1 MIASVVGLVLLAIAQ
16 EPAPIPAGSA
26 LQTIDIDGTP
36 IRVFT
41 YKPENYDGGPMI
53 VVLHG
58 TGRNADEYRDD
69 ARGMG
74 DRLGALIVAPEFDAE
89 RFPGLKYH
97 QGGVLDRDR
106 RVTPESEWTGAYIP
120 KIVDRVRAG
129 EGRPDLPFRMI
140 GHSAGGQFVAR
151 TAAFVDTGAARLVIA
166 NPSSQVYPSS
176 DTRFSYPYGFGSLPD
191 RLSEDARIRRYLG
204 LPITIFLGTDDDAR
218 DELLDDSPEADQ
230 QGRTRLR
237 RGIATYLEAKRLA
250 AENGWPFRWRLVLAE
265 GVGHDHTG
273 MFDSPGCAIA
283 LFGPDGKPGTAD
295 D

>member
-1 MIASVVGLVLLAIAQ
+1 MTALFVGFALFVLGQEPTAIPTDSGLVTL
-16 EPAPIPAGSA
+16 
-26 LQTIDIDGTP
+26 DIEGTP

-41 YKPENYDGGPMI
+41 YKPKAYDGGPLI

-69 ARGMG
+69 ARAMG
-74 DRLGALIVAPEFDAE
+74 DRFGALIAAPEFDAK

-97 QGGVLDRDR
+97 QGGVLDKDR
-106 RVTPESEWTGAYIP
+106 KVTPEREWTGAYIP
-120 KIVDRVRAG
+120 KIVDQIRAR

-151 TAAFVDTGAARLVIA
+151 TAAFVDTGATRLVIA
-166 NPSSQVYPSS
+166 NPSSQVYPSR
-176 DTRFSYPYGFGSLPD
+176 DPRFSYPYGFGGLPESLSNDD
-191 RLSEDARIRRYLG
+191 RLRRYLG
-204 LPITIFLGTDDDAR
+204 LPITIYLGTADDER

-230 QGRTRLR
+230 QGQTRLR
-237 RGIATYLEAKRLA
+237 RGIATFREARRLA
-250 AENGWPFRWRLVLAE
+250 HEHGWPFRWRLVQAV

-273 MFDSPGCAIA
+273 MFNNPSCAQA
-283 LFGPDGKPGTAD
+283 LFGPDGKPGTSD